1 MQSLERRL
9 KKTMEYRYKAKV
21 KSVYD
26 ADTITVDV
34 DLGFYMTMR
43 DQKMRLFG
51 INAPEMRG
59 PEKEQGTIS
68 RDYVREAILDKEIE
82 IETIKDKKGKY
93 GRWLCV
99 VWLGDRNIN
108 QELIDKELAE
118 VNFYD

>member
-1 MQSLERRL
+1 
-9 KKTMEYRYKAKV
+9 
-21 KSVYD
+21 
-26 ADTITVDV
+26 
-34 DLGFYMTMR
+34 MTMR